1 MFEYKSEDVGYKPLT
16 NIHARGSSR
25 KEAVDTNCKLV
36 IFLLHEKNLYSW
48 VQIHDGSTNQ
58 QAFRFVSKYNSKEF
72 MLIDDASFV
81 YLENFYNK

>member
-48 VQIHDGSTNQ
+48 VQIHEGSTN
-58 QAFRFVSKYNSKEF
+58 
-72 MLIDDASFV
+72 
-81 YLENFYNK
+81 